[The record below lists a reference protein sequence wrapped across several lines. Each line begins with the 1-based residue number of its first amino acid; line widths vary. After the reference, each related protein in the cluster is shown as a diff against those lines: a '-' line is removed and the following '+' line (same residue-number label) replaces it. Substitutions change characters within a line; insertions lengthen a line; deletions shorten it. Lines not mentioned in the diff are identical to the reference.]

1 MEALLNHL
9 VKPIVAHPDSVK
21 VQIVESEDVTILEF
35 IVHEDDYERL
45 KEGGGRTLRSIRNI
59 ISAAAGK
66 NRASVDLVEEFG
78 DYSKEE

>member
-9 VKPIVAHPDSVK
+9 GKPIVAHPDSVK

>member
-1 MEALLNHL
+1 MEELLNHL

-21 VQIVESEDVTILEF
+21 VQVVESDDVTILEF
-35 IVHEDDYERL
+35 VVHEDDYARL

-66 NRASVDLVEEFG
+66 NRASFDLVEEFG